1 MANGITRLH
10 SQTHNAEFS
19 CPPGDGDPDTPEFPE
34 PVKSRLPGL
43 PKCVAETGLDI
54 GFLGD
59 LIGKHLHR
67 GGVLTLKDLAGRLAL
82 PGVVVEE
89 ALHFLRKEQRIE
101 IRAGSNGSTQLRYA
115 LTERGRNSALDA
127 LLRSGYTGAAP
138 VPVEAYR
145 AVARAQSIHG
155 TTVTRH
161 RVESAFQDT
170 VVPGGLLDV
179 LGPSMNSGR
188 AIFVYG
194 PPGTGKTYI
203 TKKLGRLFSDAVL
216 IPHALLIGDTVV
228 QLYDPLIHKVHG
240 DSGTSESLSLE
251 SGLDPRYV
259 LCERPVVISGG
270 ELTTDMLDIQYDSST
285 RLYQA
290 PLQLK
295 ANNGIFILDDL
306 GRQKVAPEQ
315 ILNRWI
321 VPMEERVDYLTVG
334 TGQHF
339 WVPFD
344 VVLVFSTNLNPLH
357 LADEAF
363 LRRIGYKIHFDH
375 LTPAEYEVIWKGAC
389 EERGIAFD
397 PDLLQYL
404 VEQLYATTD
413 TPLLP
418 CHPRDLLGIA
428 MDHARYTGSGLQP
441 TAAQMRHAWSS
452 YFVPMEQAVQGLA

>member
-1 MANGITRLH
+1 VANGITRLH
-10 SQTHNAEFS
+10 SL
-19 CPPGDGDPDTPEFPE
+19 PGGADVPDELQGETPGNQPISHSPDTG
-34 PVKSRLPGL
+34 LPGL
-43 PKCVAETGLDI
+43 PKCVADTGLDV

-59 LIGKHLHR
+59 LICKHLHR
-67 GGVLTLKDLAGRLAL
+67 GGVLTLKDLAGRLSL

-101 IRAGSNGSTQLRYA
+101 IRAGNNGSNQLRYA
-115 LTERGRNSALDA
+115 LTERGRTSALDA

-138 VPVEAYR
+138 VPVDDYR
-145 AVARAQSIHG
+145 AVAKQQSIHLNG
-155 TTVTRH
+155 PKRH
-161 RVESAFQDT
+161 QVESAFADM

-179 LGPSMNSGR
+179 IGPSLNSGR

-194 PPGTGKTYI
+194 PPGTGKTFI
-203 TKKLGRLFSDAVL
+203 TKKLGRLFGDAVL
-216 IPHALLIGDTVV
+216 VPHALLVGDTVV
-228 QLYDPLIHKVHG
+228 QLYDPLIHKVRTETG
-240 DSGTSESLSLE
+240 VRDSLSLE
-251 SGLDPRYV
+251 TGLDPRYV
-259 LCERPVVISGG
+259 VCERPVVVSGG
-270 ELTTDMLDIQYDSST
+270 ELTTDMLDIQYDPST

-363 LRRIGYKIHFDH
+363 LRRIGYKIHFDY
-375 LTPAEYEVIWKGAC
+375 LTPLEYEVIWKGAC
-389 EERGIAFD
+389 REQGIAFD
-397 PDLLQYL
+397 PELLEYL
-404 VEQLYATTD
+404 LEHLYATTD

-428 MDHARYTGSGLQP
+428 MDHARYTGSGTQP
-441 TAAQMRHAWSS
+441 TPEQMRHAWQS
-452 YFVPMEQAVQGLA
+452 YFVPMEQAVQGLS

>member
-1 MANGITRLH
+1 MSHGITRLFGPQ
-10 SQTHNAEFS
+10 SAPEFS
-19 CPPGDGDPDTPEFPE
+19 GELHNEAPLIQPDPLPKETG
-34 PVKSRLPGL
+34 LPGL
-43 PKCVAETGLDI
+43 PRCVADTGLELS
-54 GFLGD
+54 FLGD

-67 GGVLTLKDLAGRLAL
+67 GGVLTLKDLSGRLSL

-89 ALHFLRKEQRIE
+89 ALHFLRKEQQIE
-101 IRAGSNGSTQLRYA
+101 IRSGNNGSTQLRYA
-115 LTERGRNSALDA
+115 LTERGRTSALDA

-138 VPVEAYR
+138 VPVDTYR
-145 AVARAQSIHG
+145 DVAKKQSIHLSG
-155 TTVTRH
+155 PTREQ
-161 RVESAFQDT
+161 VESAFADM

-179 LGPSMNSGR
+179 VGPSLNSGR

-194 PPGTGKTYI
+194 PAGTGKTFI
-203 TKKLGRLFSDAVL
+203 TKKLGRLFGDPVL
-216 IPHALLIGDTVV
+216 VPHALLVGDTVV
-228 QLYDPLIHKVHG
+228 QVYDPLIHKPHP
-240 DSGTSESLSLE
+240 DCAEQDTLSLE
-251 SGLDPRYV
+251 TGLDPRYV
-259 LCERPVVISGG
+259 VCERPVVVSGG
-270 ELTTDMLDIQYDSST
+270 ELTTDMLDIQYDPST

-363 LRRIGYKIHFDH
+363 LRRIGYKIRFDY
-375 LTPAEYEVIWKGAC
+375 LTPLEYEVIWKGAC
-389 EERGIAFD
+389 KEQGIAFD
-397 PDLLQYL
+397 PALLHYMI
-404 VEQLYATTD
+404 EQLYGDTD

-428 MDHARYTGSGLQP
+428 MDHARYTGSGNQP
-441 TAAQMRHAWSS
+441 TPEQMRHAWRS

>member
-1 MANGITRLH
+1 MANAISTLH
-10 SQTHNAEFS
+10 SPTGSADF
-19 CPPGDGDPDTPEFPE
+19 PGKLLPGAPDTLPASRSPETG
-34 PVKSRLPGL
+34 LPGL
-43 PKCVAETGLDI
+43 PKCVADTGLDV

-67 GGVLTLKDLAGRLAL
+67 GGVLTLKDLAGRLSL

-101 IRAGSNGSTQLRYA
+101 IRAGNNGSNQLRYA
-115 LTERGRNSALDA
+115 LTERGRTGALDA

-145 AVARAQSIHG
+145 AVAKKQSIHLSG
-155 TTVTRH
+155 PTRQQ
-161 RVESAFQDT
+161 VESAFADM

-179 LGPSMNSGR
+179 IGPSLNSGR

-194 PPGTGKTYI
+194 PPGTGKTFI
-203 TKKLGRLFSDAVL
+203 TKKLGRLFGDAVL
-216 IPHALLIGDTVV
+216 VPHALLVGDTVV
-228 QLYDPLIHKVHG
+228 QLYDPLIHKLHPDG
-240 DSGTSESLSLE
+240 GAQDSLSLE
-251 SGLDPRYV
+251 TGLDPRYV
-259 LCERPVVISGG
+259 VCERPVVVSGG
-270 ELTTDMLDIQYDSST
+270 ELTTDMLDIQYDPST

-306 GRQKVAPEQ
+306 GRQKVAPDQ
-315 ILNRWI
+315 IFNRWI

-344 VVLVFSTNLNPLH
+344 VVLIFSTNLNPLH

-375 LTPAEYEVIWKGAC
+375 LTPLEYEVIWKGAC
-389 EERGIAFD
+389 REQGIAFD
-397 PDLLQYL
+397 SELLNYL
-404 VEQLYATTD
+404 LEQLYATTD

-428 MDHARYTGSGLQP
+428 MDHARYTGSSKQP
-441 TAAQMRHAWSS
+441 TPEQMRHAWHS

>member
-1 MANGITRLH
+1 MGTNISTLQSASHANAFPDALH
-10 SQTHNAEFS
+10 DEA
-19 CPPGDGDPDTPEFPE
+19 GDTPPPCSME
-34 PVKSRLPGL
+34 SDLPGL
-43 PKCVAETGLDI
+43 PKSVADTGLDI
-54 GFLGD
+54 GFIGD
-59 LIGKHLHR
+59 LVGKHLHR

-101 IRAGSNGSTQLRYA
+101 IRTGSNGSNQLRYA
-115 LTERGRNSALDA
+115 LTERGRTSALDA

-138 VPVEAYR
+138 VPVDAYR
-145 AVARAQSIHG
+145 AVAEKQSIHATG
-155 TTVTRH
+155 VTRQQM
-161 RVESAFQDT
+161 EACFADM

-179 LGPSMNSGR
+179 LGPSLNSGR

-194 PPGTGKTYI
+194 PAGTGKTYI
-203 TKKLGRLFSDAVL
+203 TKKLGRLFSEAVL
-216 IPHALLIGDTVV
+216 VPHALLVGDTVV
-228 QLYDPLIHKVHG
+228 QLYDPLIHKPHSEHG
-240 DSGTSESLSLE
+240 TEESLSLE
-251 SGLDPRYV
+251 TGLDPRYV
-259 LCERPVVISGG
+259 VCERPVVISGG
-270 ELTTDMLDIQYDSST
+270 ELTTDMLDIQYDPST

-363 LRRIGYKIHFDH
+363 LRRIGYKIHFDY
-375 LTPAEYEVIWKGAC
+375 LTPMEYEVIWKGAC
-389 EERGIAFD
+389 KEQGIAFD
-397 PDLLQYL
+397 PELLHYL
-404 VEQLYATTD
+404 MEQLYATTD

-428 MDHARYTGSGLQP
+428 MDHARYTESGTQP
-441 TAAQMRHAWSS
+441 TPEQLCHAWRS
-452 YFVPMEQAVQGLA
+452 YFVPMEQEIQGIA